1 MMPRNSPPN
10 GASADIVGWRALPHP
25 ARIYVATV
33 IAGGACTGAALFP
46 RTWPDLRLFAALICC
61 SCITSAWKVRLPIPR
76 GSRATLSVSYAADL
90 MALLL
95 LGPRP
100 AILIAVAGAFTQC
113 RLNARHREPWHRT
126 VFSMAAEA
134 VTMAAT
140 GLAYTWLGGRTVPID
155 IGAVPRPLVGAI
167 AAYFVVNTGLVA
179 GAIAMSVRQ
188 SVWEIWRDNFLW
200 SAPSFMVAGAAGAGA
215 AIVVERGGVWTG
227 LLMFA
232 PVYLTYRTYHVFL
245 KRFEEQQHHIIET
258 TRLHEDALAALLQAR
273 RAEQALAEEKE
284 RLTVTLRSIGDGVIT
299 TDLEGRILLI
309 NTVAET
315 LTGWPQ
321 REAVGQPL
329 SLVFRNFEPGTREPC
344 DNSVAARTRRG
355 MTLGGGQ
362 ATILVAR
369 DLTERPI
376 EESAA
381 PLCDQDGRTIG
392 MVVAFRDISDALRIQ
407 EERARAARLESL
419 GLLAGGIAHDFN
431 NVLTSIMGS
440 VSMARAT
447 LPATGSSAN
456 VLGEAEQACIRARQL
471 TWQLLT
477 FSKGGAPAKKTLT
490 LNRILRDAASVALR
504 GSTVRCNFDIPPD
517 LWAVEADEVQLV
529 QVFTNVLM
537 NAQEAMPHGG
547 LIAVTAENVVEA
559 DRRSECAL
567 PVVPGN
573 YLRVSVVDEGIGI
586 PKEHIGRIFDPY
598 FSTKQRGSG
607 LGLATT
613 YSIVKN
619 HGGFLVVE
627 SNLGRGTA
635 VRVSLPASSGDAIYV
650 SPEPGIHP
658 PGRRRRVLIM
668 DDEASVRTLAS
679 NMLRFLGYDAEA
691 VDSGRAAVERFARRR
706 FDIVM
711 LDLIVPGEMG
721 GKEALRRLAD
731 INPAVK
737 AILVSGYAQDAV
749 IADYRDHG
757 FQAVIAKPF
766 TLQELSTTL
775 SSVIG
780 SAGWSVH

>member
-1 MMPRNSPPN
+1 MMLRRTVLN
-10 GASADIVGWRALPHP
+10 GASPDVAGWRGLPSA
-25 ARIYVATV
+25 ARCYVAAVTV
-33 IAGGACTGAALFP
+33 AGACIVALFFP
-46 RTWPDLRLFAALICC
+46 RSWPDLKTFAALLCC
-61 SCITSAWKVRLPIPR
+61 ACVTSTWKVRLPIPR
-76 GSRATLSVSYAADL
+76 GSRSTLSVSYAADL

-95 LGPRP
+95 LGPKP
-100 AILIAVAGAFTQC
+100 AILVAVAGAFTQC
-113 RLNARHREPWHRT
+113 RLNARHHDPWYRT
-126 VFSMAAEA
+126 IFSMAAEA

-140 GLAYTWLGGRTVPID
+140 GLAYTWLGGHTVPLD
-155 IGAVPRPLVGAI
+155 IEALARPLVGAI
-167 AAYFVVNTGLVA
+167 ATYFVVNTGLVA

-188 SVWEIWRDNFLW
+188 SAWEIWCDSFLW
-200 SAPSFMVAGAAGAGA
+200 SAPSFMVAGGAGAVA
-215 AIVVERGGVWTG
+215 AIVVERGGVWSA

-232 PVYLTYRTYHVFL
+232 PAYLTYRTYDVFL
-245 KRFEEQQHHIIET
+245 KRLEDQQHHIAET
-258 TRLHEDALAALLQAR
+258 TRLHEEAIAALLQAR

-284 RLTVTLRSIGDGVIT
+284 RLAVTLRSIGDGVVT
-299 TDLEGRILLI
+299 TDLDGRILLI
-309 NTVAET
+309 NSVAET
-315 LTGWPQ
+315 LTGWSQ

-329 SLVFRNFEPGTREPC
+329 GLVFRNFEPGTREPC
-344 DNSVAARTRRG
+344 DNSVAARTSRVAA
-355 MTLGGGQ
+355 LGGGRS
-362 ATILVAR
+362 TILVAR

-376 EESAA
+376 EDSAA
-381 PLCDQDGRTIG
+381 PLCDQQGRTIG

-431 NVLTSIMGS
+431 NVLTSVMGS

-447 LPATGSSAN
+447 LPAADPSVN
-456 VLGEAEQACIRARQL
+456 LLGEAEQACIRARQL

-477 FSKGGAPAKKTLT
+477 FSKGGVPAKKTLGI
-490 LNRILRDAASVALR
+490 NRILRDAASMALR
-504 GSTVRCNFDIPPD
+504 GSAVRCAVDLPAD
-517 LWAVEADEVQLV
+517 LWTVEADEVQLV
-529 QVFTNVLM
+529 QVFSNVLI

-547 LIAVTAENVVEA
+547 VIAVTAENVFEA
-559 DRRSECAL
+559 ARRSECAL

-573 YLRVSVVDEGIGI
+573 YLRVSIVDEGIGI

-635 VRVSLPASSGDAIYV
+635 VRVSLPASSRSAV
-650 SPEPGIHP
+650 HVPPEPGIRAN
-658 PGRRRRVLIM
+658 GRRRRVLVV

-679 NMLRFLGYDAEA
+679 NMLQFLGYDAEA
-691 VDSGRAAVERFARRR
+691 VDSGRAAIERFARKG
-706 FDIVM
+706 FDVVL
-711 LDLIVPGEMG
+711 LDLVVPGEMG

-731 INPAVK
+731 MNPSVK
-737 AILVSGYAQDAV
+737 AILVSGYAQDSV
-749 IADYRDHG
+749 MSDFRDHG

-766 TLQELSTTL
+766 TLQELSATL

-780 SAGWSVH
+780 SSGWSVH